1 MLRVIHNFQD
11 KHSKKIYIANKSIY
25 KEEISEER
33 LEELT
38 TSKNDIGCPLVEI
51 VPDEQLEFKETMDN
65 SEDVQDEETTSA
77 KSEEEIS
84 SEDDTKK
91 NKRKK

>member
-1 MLRVIHNFQD
+1 MLKVIHSFQD
-11 KHSKKIYIANKSIY
+11 KYSKKIYIANKSIY

-33 LEELT
+33 LKELT

-51 VPDEQLEFKETMDN
+51 VPDEQSESKETMDN
-65 SEDVQDEETTSA
+65 SEDVQDEETTSTE
-77 KSEEEIS
+77 SEEEIS